1 MDLFGFV
8 AQIITGT
15 ATFIVAVVL
24 VFQLRK
30 QNEQLNLQRRDF
42 TQQIKNQLMDT
53 RTNFILEINSNNSL
67 KTILRIGR
75 NDYSKLEKNDKPLFH
90 QMLITT
96 LELLLLKNIYADE
109 TGFEKTL
116 HLKELL
122 RSSPG
127 MREAYRDSTI
137 RQQMDKESVLILDE
151 IVREID
157 EEIGL
162 DGYMQME
169 STYPYKK

>member
-1 MDLFGFV
+1 MDLLGFV

>member
-1 MDLFGFV
+1 M
-8 AQIITGT
+8 QIIK
-15 ATFIVAVVL
+15 I
-24 VFQLRK
+24 
-30 QNEQLNLQRRDF
+30 
-42 TQQIKNQLMDT
+42 QINNQ
-53 RTNFILEINSNNSL
+53 
-67 KTILRIGR
+67 
-75 NDYSKLEKNDKPLFH
+75 KLENTDKTYFH